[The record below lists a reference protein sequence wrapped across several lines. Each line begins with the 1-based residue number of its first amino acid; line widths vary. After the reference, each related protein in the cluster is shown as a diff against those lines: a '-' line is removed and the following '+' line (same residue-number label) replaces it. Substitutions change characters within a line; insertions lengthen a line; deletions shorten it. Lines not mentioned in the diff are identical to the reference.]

1 MGLQTII
8 DNATFIEV
16 DYQKVAAQSISRS
29 GRLLTAELASAVPFR
44 LNIGMHDGLTYS
56 ENRDLLTD
64 LGELDITEEES
75 VDIGSNNTGLS
86 YVTAYR
92 GGMSGAQVN
101 QCTVTSASASNIVL
115 NTSSVSGSTPAN
127 AFAKGDF
134 IQLDNNYRYPY
145 IVTADV
151 AWNASSVTVPLH
163 RTFIPQDSYTVS
175 GKGID
180 VGSDVH
186 FRVKMITKPTYSVVP
201 HDRISFSSRFELV
214 EVIRKEDT

>member
-56 ENRDLLTD
+56 ENRDLLAD

-115 NTSSVSGSTPAN
+115 NTSSVSGTTPAN

-134 IQLDNNYRYPY
+134 IQLDNNY
-145 IVTADV
+145 
-151 AWNASSVTVPLH
+151 S
-163 RTFIPQDSYTVS
+163 
-175 GKGID
+175 K
-180 VGSDVH
+180 
-186 FRVKMITKPTYSVVP
+186 
-201 HDRISFSSRFELV
+201 
-214 EVIRKEDT
+214 